1 MPVLHLPIAGF
12 DAFSGVRIVAPL
24 AFGVFVMP
32 IDLRFQTLLAER
44 RSR

>member
-1 MPVLHLPIAGF
+1 
-12 DAFSGVRIVAPL
+12 L